1 MNVQSEGMR
10 GDVVLVVDDTP
21 DTLSLVTD
29 ALEDAGMTVLVAT
42 DGPTALER
50 VALVSPDVILLDA
63 IMPGMDGF
71 ETCAALRR
79 TPGAALVPIIF
90 MTGLSDTEHVV
101 KGFDAG
107 GVDYVTKPIDPG
119 ALIARIRTHIAN
131 ARRMTSA
138 RAALEAA
145 GRALVAVTPDG
156 LVQWHTPRADRFV
169 AILTDSDPG
178 AATATAMLPAAI
190 LAWLAAGATA
200 PDARSLAWPPGQS
213 RFRLTSLGGVGGD
226 QFLIAIEESDEAGQ
240 RQRLALRFQLTER
253 EAEVLFWVRRGKASR
268 DIGDILG
275 TSPRTVDKHMERIL
289 TKLGVENRAAA
300 AALAMRTL
308 GSENG

>member
-1 MNVQSEGMR
+1 VNGQSEGMR

-21 DTLSLVTD
+21 ETLSLVTD
-29 ALEDAGMTVLVAT
+29 ALEDAGMSVLVAT

-63 IMPGMDGF
+63 MMPGMDGF
-71 ETCAALRR
+71 ETCMALRR
-79 TPGAALVPIIF
+79 MPGAALVPIIF

-131 ARRMTSA
+131 ARRMSST

-145 GRALVAVTPDG
+145 GRALIAATPDG
-156 LVQWHTPRADRFV
+156 RIEWHTPKADGFMTELARG
-169 AILTDSDPG
+169 TGDG
-178 AATATAMLPAAI
+178 NMLPRAVVQ
-190 LAWLAAGATA
+190 WLGSAGAA
-200 PDARSLAWPPGQS
+200 PDARSLSWPPEAP
-213 RFRLTSLGGVGGD
+213 RYRLTSLGGVGG
-226 QFLIAIEESDEAGQ
+226 QQWLIAVEDSDESA
-240 RQRLALRFQLTER
+240 RTALLATRFQLTER
-253 EAEVLFWVRRGKASR
+253 EAEVLLWVAMGKSSR

-275 TSPRTVDKHMERIL
+275 MSPRTVDKHMERIL
-289 TKLGVENRAAA
+289 AKLGVENRAAA
-300 AALAMRTL
+300 AGLAVRVL
-308 GSENG
+308 GGA